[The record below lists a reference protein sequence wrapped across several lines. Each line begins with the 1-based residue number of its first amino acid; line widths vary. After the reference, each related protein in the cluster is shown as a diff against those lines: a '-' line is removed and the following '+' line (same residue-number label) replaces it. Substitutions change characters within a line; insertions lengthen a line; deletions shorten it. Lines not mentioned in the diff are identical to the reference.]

1 MIVDADER
9 PAGWGPTLFLLVVV
23 PALAAGLLF
32 GAGFWVGRASAP
44 DCPQAPAPSLEAR
57 TTSVAS
63 SSSAVGGKQRAK
75 IIYTPSQARHVGE
88 QQADRGGLRVVGTP
102 KPSEGLTG
110 APGSFEIILEQE
122 VGATSSASSVATSSA
137 ELSTAGDNPGDN
149 PARLGVMVAYPVG
162 LAVTYQ
168 LGALEL
174 PKEAIGVGLDL
185 GVDLEGN
192 LDQLG
197 AGMSLGRKA
206 FVAGG
211 GFVGWRGPLYGWY
224 LGVGQR
230 F

>member
-9 PAGWGPTLFLLVVV
+9 PAGWGPTFFLLVIV

-32 GAGFWVGRASAP
+32 GVGFFVGRASVDRSQAVVAP
-44 DCPQAPAPSLEAR
+44 PLEAR
-57 TTSVAS
+57 STAVAS
-63 SSSAVGGKQRAK
+63 TSAAVVGKQRAR
-75 IIYTPSQARHVGE
+75 IVYTPSQASQAGP
-88 QQADRGGLRVVGTP
+88 QQADRGGSSVVGTP
-102 KPSEGLTG
+102 RPHEGHAG

-122 VGATSSASSVATSSA
+122 VAATSSAAADVIHSMP
-137 ELSTAGDNPGDN
+137 TAGDN

-162 LAVTYQ
+162 LALTYQ

-174 PKEAIGVGLDL
+174 PKEAIGVDLDL

-192 LDQLG
+192 LDQVG
-197 AGMSLGRKA
+197 AGLSLGRKA
-206 FVAGG
+206 FVTGG
-211 GFVGWRGPLYGWY
+211 GFVGWRGPLMGWY